1 MNELSL
7 MGKVAVVTGGSKGI
21 GKAIALA
28 MAENGAKV
36 VIAARDLQAAT
47 ETAEL
52 INSQGG
58 SASAAKFDI
67 TDPESCSA
75 LMSNTAEKF
84 GWIDILVCN
93 AAANQLAPALE
104 TPFDSWTK
112 TIATEL
118 SGYFYSAQAAAKIMV
133 EQKGGSIVMVS
144 ANSSVVGYSDIV
156 GTATAKGGVDQLVR
170 NLAVEWG
177 EYNIRVNS
185 INPGFT
191 EHVPPDGADVS
202 PAEGDLEEWI
212 NSSTPLAR
220 RAKLEELALPAVFL
234 ASDAA
239 SFITGQ
245 NLIIDGGY
253 SVR

>member
-7 MGKVAVVTGGSKGI
+7 TGKVAVVTGGSKGI
-21 GKAIALA
+21 GKAVALA

-47 ETAEL
+47 ETADL
-52 INSQGG
+52 INSKGW
-58 SASAAKFDI
+58 SACAARFDI
-67 TDPESCSA
+67 TDPESCSV
-75 LMSNTAEKF
+75 LMTDIVVKHGS
-84 GWIDILVCN
+84 IDILVCN

-104 TPFDSWTK
+104 TPFDSWAK

-118 SGYFYSAQAAAKIMV
+118 SGYFYCAQAAAKTMV
-133 EQKGGSIVMVS
+133 QQQGGAIVMVS

-177 EYNIRVNS
+177 AHNIRVNS

-202 PAEGDLEEWI
+202 PAEGDRDEWI
-212 NSSTPLAR
+212 NASTPLAR
-220 RAKLEELALPAVFL
+220 RARLEELAIPAVFL

>member
-1 MNELSL
+1 MNDLSL
-7 MGKVAVVTGGSKGI
+7 AGKVAVVTGGSKGI

-36 VIAARDLQAAT
+36 VIAARDVR
-47 ETAEL
+47 TASEVADH
-52 INSQGG
+52 IIAKGG
-58 SASAAKFDI
+58 AASAARLDI
-67 TDPESCSA
+67 TDPISCGE
-75 LMSNTAEKF
+75 LMTATVASH
-84 GWIDILVCN
+84 GSIDILVCN
-93 AAANQLAPALE
+93 AAANQLAAALE

-118 SGYFYSAQAAAKIMV
+118 SGYFYCAQAAAKAMV
-133 EQKGGSIVMVS
+133 QQKGGSIVMVS

-177 EYNIRVNS
+177 AHNIRVNS

-191 EHVPPDGADVS
+191 EHVPPDGADVA

-212 NSSTPLAR
+212 NASTPLAR
-220 RAKLEELALPAVFL
+220 RARLEELAVPAVFL
-234 ASDAA
+234 ASDAS